1 MAKEKNTQKLGQ
13 NFRPVDIAEWYAWC
27 EQYAHC
33 KTDATVAAWALFML
47 IPASLRNLAI
57 LGEWELVREWLDR
70 TSEMSQDGGRFA
82 KSEAERA
89 ILNMDKR
96 PAMSASRPQASK
108 PVTPTKGRKR
118 SEG

>member
-1 MAKEKNTQKLGQ
+1 MTKEKKTQKLGQ

-57 LGEWELVREWLDR
+57 LGEWDLVRECLR
-70 TSEMSQDGGRFA
+70 QATESL
-82 KSEAERA
+82 EAGLTGTAEGARKNLAAIRRKDPKQERRDTRSK
-89 ILNMDKR
+89 NGE
-96 PAMSASRPQASK
+96 AS
-108 PVTPTKGRKR
+108 
-118 SEG
+118 